1 MQDINIRRAQPED
14 ADDIGKLL
22 HDFNTEYDEPTPSPE
37 QLAERFRS
45 LLGQSHTEVLLANDE
60 PIGVAVLRFV
70 PSIWSEAQEC
80 YLAELYVIPS
90 RRGQGIGRA
99 LMQEVLRTAKE
110 RGADYIYLGTSEDD
124 TAARGLYEKFGFT
137 NREGDGGPIMYIY
150 EKEI

>member
-1 MQDINIRRAQPED
+1 MEDMNIRRAQPKD
-14 ADDIGKLL
+14 ANDIGKLL
-22 HDFNTEYDEPTPSPE
+22 HDFNAEYDEPTPSPE
-37 QLAERFRS
+37 QLAERFRA
-45 LLGQSHTEVLLANDE
+45 LLGKEHTEVLIAGIE
-60 PIGVAVLRFV
+60 PSGIAVLRFV
-70 PSIWSEAQEC
+70 PSIWSNAQEC
-80 YLAELYVIPS
+80 YLAELYVAPS